1 MTWIILNMIFDTRT
15 GEASKPL
22 IINQQSKFSL
32 KKDEDNATLLAMIYL
47 SQKLPACH
55 GQLASTWFVFLS
67 VFYTIQPPMSDGP
80 ITGSATASVQLLHFL
95 FSLKQTYKVST
106 IAELYSPTKPIQST
120 SVSSLKQWTMIAGSV
135 C

>member
-1 MTWIILNMIFDTRT
+1 
-15 GEASKPL
+15 
-22 IINQQSKFSL
+22 
-32 KKDEDNATLLAMIYL
+32 
-47 SQKLPACH
+47 
-55 GQLASTWFVFLS
+55 
-67 VFYTIQPPMSDGP
+67 MSDGP
-80 ITGSATASVQLLHFL
+80 ITGSATASVELLHFL